1 MRIKNFKLFENK
13 EEILDVIGVDE
24 SEIKDACQ
32 DLIDEFDFTF
42 KITPQWISKS
52 GNIYYKPNQSLE
64 AYPSLLISLERQLTN
79 LESGESIVKKDPRN
93 WNGGVYYEDDANLI
107 KVVYETI
114 KRLESMLDR
123 GEIKVFYSM
132 RSINNIQLR
141 VTIPIEK
148 TKLPIDVE
156 NVVNFIE
163 NRIERLDDLPYPE
176 YKIEATWTH
185 GNKRS
190 FEIVPKITKFHT
202 DVRYF
207 DEREPGDMIL
217 KRLLIEDETNNN
229 IQDLQDI
236 ANHVV
241 EKLRDACTK
250 GDAKRSDI
258 VSEYYD
264 GDTYQEIYIKC
275 GDMKLIKISLG
286 IEKVGKGRIK
296 TASGIF
302 KDKFVDVQVNKLEME
317 INILVGD

>member
-1 MRIKNFKLFENK
+1 MRIKNFKLFESK

-24 SEIKDACQ
+24 DEIKDACQ

-52 GNIYYKPNQSLE
+52 GSIYYKSDQASE
-64 AYPSLLISLERQLTN
+64 SYPSLLVSLERQITDRDRGETN
-79 LESGESIVKKDPRN
+79 KKDPRN

-107 KVVYETI
+107 KIVYETI

-123 GEIKVFYSM
+123 GEIKVFYSI
-132 RSINNIQLR
+132 RSMNDVQLR
-141 VTIPIEK
+141 ITAPIEK

-156 NVVNFIE
+156 NVVNFIK

-185 GNKRS
+185 GNERGIQ
-190 FEIVPKITKFHT
+190 IVPKRIKFHT

-217 KRLLIEDETNNN
+217 KRLLIEEQTNN

-236 ANHVV
+236 ANHVI

-264 GDTYQEIYIKC
+264 GDLYLEENLYIKY
-275 GDMKLIKISLG
+275 GETKLIKITSN

-302 KDKFVDVQVNKLEME
+302 KDKFVDVQVDKLEMK